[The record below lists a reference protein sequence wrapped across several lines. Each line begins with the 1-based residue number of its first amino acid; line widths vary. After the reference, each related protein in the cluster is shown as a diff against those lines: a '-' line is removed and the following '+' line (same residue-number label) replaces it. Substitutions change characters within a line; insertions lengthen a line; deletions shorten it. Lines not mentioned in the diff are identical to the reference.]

1 MNSHFFVA
9 MPICEL
15 CDRYTIAQLKM
26 ERLPDSE
33 IDKAGLKRQLDYYNQ
48 GIDRSMPG
56 LPELLRELLD
66 TNSHIWEAE
75 TAIRQGLDE
84 ALGMSEIGSR
94 ALKIRDLNR
103 VRIYIKNQITKLVGQ
118 LDFVACKMNH
128 ASSAN

>member
-33 IDKAGLKRQLDYYNQ
+33 IDKAGLKRQLDYYHQ

-118 LDFVACKMNH
+118 LDFVDCKMNH

>member
-75 TAIRQGLDE
+75 TAIRPGLDE

-118 LDFVACKMNH
+118 LDFVDCKMNH